1 MSLNLTKDLASFHL
15 RIDQSVKN
23 ILKDGKIDEFDIPEI
38 ILLVT
43 DLIITP
49 STGKISADMLAEQIS
64 SLYEYI
70 MNHYKLFP
78 EDETQ
83 KTNFKR
89 LFDMS
94 VKLVLIQP
102 NIKNACKSCL
112 Y

>member
-1 MSLNLTKDLASFHL
+1 MSSKLTKDLTSFHL

-23 ILKDGKIDEFDIPEI
+23 ILKDGKIDAFDIPEI

-43 DLIITP
+43 ELIITP
-49 STGKISADMLAEQIS
+49 SSGKISADMLEEQIS

-83 KTNFKR
+83 KTNFER
-89 LFDMS
+89 LFNMS
-94 VKLVLIQP
+94 VNLVLIQP

>member
-1 MSLNLTKDLASFHL
+1 MSSSAIKDLTSFHL
-15 RIDQSVKN
+15 RIDQAVKN
-23 ILKDGKIDEFDIPEI
+23 IMKDGKIDVFDIPEI

-43 DLIITP
+43 ELIITP

-64 SLYEYI
+64 NLYDYI
-70 MNHYKLFP
+70 MTHYKLLP
-78 EDETQ
+78 DDETQ

-94 VKLVLIQP
+94 VKLVLLQP